1 MRSIPAGLLLPESFL
16 QSEFFLVLST
26 FVAIN
31 TLMYVTL
38 AIAKMLP
45 RIYLSDF
52 RSGRNRRREPRGI
65 IPAPAE
71 PEVPGHPDDWPGPAE
86 PGVSLPPR

>member
-1 MRSIPAGLLLPESFL
+1 MGHVPAGILLPESFL
-16 QSEFFLVLST
+16 QTTFFQVLAT

-45 RIYLSDF
+45 RIYPSDF
-52 RSGRNRRREPRGI
+52 IDRRNRRREPRGLPRP
-65 IPAPAE
+65 PA
-71 PEVPGHPDDWPGPAE
+71 DT
-86 PGVSLPPR
+86 L

>member
-1 MRSIPAGLLLPESFL
+1 MIAVPAGILLPETFL
-16 QSEFFLVLST
+16 QSEFFQVLAT

-45 RIYLSDF
+45 RVYMTDVF
-52 RSGRNRRREPRGI
+52 RGRNRRKEARGI
-65 IPAPAE
+65 
-71 PEVPGHPDDWPGPAE
+71 
-86 PGVSLPPR
+86 LPPSP

>member
-1 MRSIPAGLLLPESFL
+1 MGRVPAGILLPETFL
-16 QSEFFLVLST
+16 QSEFFQVLAT

-45 RIYLSDF
+45 RVHPGDWLH
-52 RSGRNRRREPRGI
+52 RRNRRREPRGI
-65 IPAPAE
+65 
-71 PEVPGHPDDWPGPAE
+71 VP
-86 PGVSLPPR
+86 PPREGQ

>member
-1 MRSIPAGLLLPESFL
+1 MNATPAGILLPETFL
-16 QSEFFLVLST
+16 QSEFFQVLAT

-45 RIYLSDF
+45 RVYVTDLI
-52 RSGRNRRREPRGI
+52 RRRNTRREPRGI
-65 IPAPAE
+65 I
-71 PEVPGHPDDWPGPAE
+71 GPD
-86 PGVSLPPR
+86 

>member
-1 MRSIPAGLLLPESFL
+1 MSPVPAGILLPESFL
-16 QSEFFLVLST
+16 QSEFFQVLAT

-45 RIYLSDF
+45 RVYVTDLL
-52 RSGRNRRREPRGI
+52 RRRNTRREPRGI
-65 IPAPAE
+65 
-71 PEVPGHPDDWPGPAE
+71 VGPD
-86 PGVSLPPR
+86 

>member
-1 MRSIPAGLLLPESFL
+1 MAPVPAGILLPETFL
-16 QSEFFLVLST
+16 QSEFFQVLAT

-45 RIYLSDF
+45 RVHPGDWVN
-52 RSGRNRRREPRGI
+52 RRNRRREPRGI
-65 IPAPAE
+65 TPP
-71 PEVPGHPDDWPGPAE
+71 PGP
-86 PGVSLPPR
+86 PSS

>member
-1 MRSIPAGLLLPESFL
+1 MGHLPAGILLPESFL
-16 QSEFFLVLST
+16 QTTFFQVLAT

-45 RIYLSDF
+45 RVYLSDF
-52 RSGRNRRREPRGI
+52 VNRRNRRSESRELPKP
-65 IPAPAE
+65 PA
-71 PEVPGHPDDWPGPAE
+71 DT
-86 PGVSLPPR
+86 L

>member
-1 MRSIPAGLLLPESFL
+1 MAPVPAGILLPETFL
-16 QSEFFLVLST
+16 QSEFFQVLAT

-45 RIYLSDF
+45 RLHPGDWF
-52 RSGRNRRREPRGI
+52 NRRNRRSEPRGI
-65 IPAPAE
+65 IAAP
-71 PEVPGHPDDWPGPAE
+71 PGDG
-86 PGVSLPPR
+86 

>member
-1 MRSIPAGLLLPESFL
+1 MAPIPAGILLPETFL
-16 QSEFFLVLST
+16 QSEFFQVLAT

-45 RIYLSDF
+45 RVYPGDWVN
-52 RSGRNRRREPRGI
+52 RRNRRREPRGI
-65 IPAPAE
+65 IAPPSGE
-71 PEVPGHPDDWPGPAE
+71 G
-86 PGVSLPPR
+86 

>member
-1 MRSIPAGLLLPESFL
+1 MNAVIAGILLPESFL
-16 QSEFFLVLST
+16 QTEFFQVLAT

-45 RIYLSDF
+45 RLHPSDLLSRRD
-52 RSGRNRRREPRGI
+52 RRREPRGI
-65 IPAPAE
+65 N
-71 PEVPGHPDDWPGPAE
+71 PGGPPD
-86 PGVSLPPR
+86 S

>member
-1 MRSIPAGLLLPESFL
+1 MTILIGGILLPESFL
-16 QSEFFLVLST
+16 ETEFFQVLAT

-45 RIYLSDF
+45 RVYPGDLLH
-52 RSGRNRRREPRGI
+52 RRNRRREPRGI
-65 IPAPAE
+65 N
-71 PEVPGHPDDWPGPAE
+71 PGFEADA
-86 PGVSLPPR
+86 

>member
-1 MRSIPAGLLLPESFL
+1 MIHAPSGILLPESFL
-16 QSEFFLVLST
+16 QTEFFQVLAT

-45 RIYLSDF
+45 RVYPGDLVHRRD
-52 RSGRNRRREPRGI
+52 RRREPRGI
-65 IPAPAE
+65 T
-71 PEVPGHPDDWPGPAE
+71 PEADDRPGD
-86 PGVSLPPR
+86 

>member
-1 MRSIPAGLLLPESFL
+1 MTDLLGGILLPESFL
-16 QSEFFLVLST
+16 QSEFFQVLAT

-45 RIYLSDF
+45 RWHPSDLL
-52 RSGRNRRREPRGI
+52 RGRNRRREDRSIWAVDAPRDTSEQ
-65 IPAPAE
+65 ARE
-71 PEVPGHPDDWPGPAE
+71 D
-86 PGVSLPPR
+86 

>member
-1 MRSIPAGLLLPESFL
+1 MTVVGGILLPESFL
-16 QSEFFLVLST
+16 QSEFFTVLAT

-45 RIYLSDF
+45 RIHPGDLVD
-52 RSGRNRRREPRGI
+52 RRDRRTEPRGI
-65 IPAPAE
+65 E
-71 PEVPGHPDDWPGPAE
+71 PDGSG
-86 PGVSLPPR
+86 R

>member
-1 MRSIPAGLLLPESFL
+1 MVPVPTGILLPETFL
-16 QSEFFLVLST
+16 QSEFFQVLAT

-45 RIYLSDF
+45 RVYPGDWF
-52 RSGRNRRREPRGI
+52 NRRNRRREPRGI
-65 IPAPAE
+65 GAPP
-71 PEVPGHPDDWPGPAE
+71 PESP
-86 PGVSLPPR
+86 

>member
-1 MRSIPAGLLLPESFL
+1 MTRVPAGILLPETFL
-16 QSEFFLVLST
+16 QTEFFQVLAA

-45 RIYLSDF
+45 RIYVSDIV
-52 RSGRNRRREPRGI
+52 RRRNRRREPRGI
-65 IPAPAE
+65 IPPS
-71 PEVPGHPDDWPGPAE
+71 PEDAA
-86 PGVSLPPR
+86 

>member
-1 MRSIPAGLLLPESFL
+1 MGRVPAGILLPETFL
-16 QSEFFLVLST
+16 QSEFFQVLAT

-45 RIYLSDF
+45 RVHPGDLVN
-52 RSGRNRRREPRGI
+52 RRNRRREPRGI
-65 IPAPAE
+65 TPPAE
-71 PEVPGHPDDWPGPAE
+71 
-86 PGVSLPPR
+86 SPPS

>member
-1 MRSIPAGLLLPESFL
+1 MSALRAGILLPQSVLE
-16 QSEFFLVLST
+16 SEFFLVLAT

-45 RIYLSDF
+45 RIYVSDLF
-52 RSGRNRRREPRGI
+52 HRRNRRRESRAI
-65 IPAPAE
+65 IPP
-71 PEVPGHPDDWPGPAE
+71 PGEAATG
-86 PGVSLPPR
+86 G